1 MPRRNEGARKEEWH
15 MHKGKSMVLLG
26 VLVFLIGLMMYYQIS
41 WPVIFMV
48 AGILILLKGLYA
60 KMK

>member
-1 MPRRNEGARKEEWH
+1 
-15 MHKGKSMVLLG
+15 MHKGKFLIPLG
-26 VLVFLIGLMMYYQIS
+26 VLVFLIGLMRFYQIS
-41 WPVIFMV
+41 WDVVLMV

>member
-15 MHKGKSMVLLG
+15 MHKGKFLIPLG
-26 VLVFLIGLMMYYQIS
+26 VLVFLIGLMRFYQIS
-41 WPVIFMV
+41 WDVVLMV

>member
-1 MPRRNEGARKEEWH
+1 
-15 MHKGKSMVLLG
+15 MHKGKSMISLG

-41 WPVIFMV
+41 WPMIFMV